1 MFKKLT
7 SLLTVLSIVI
17 GLTPMSALAAADPS
31 LITSAA
37 VSAQSFNPSAG
48 QTLSVSVVFGANANL
63 TNNSSGAY
71 TINRVLADNQ
81 MESVHT
87 LTSWGALAGAA
98 PTAVPNQAIVWD
110 GKAGCNNQPCAPGN
124 YVFTPNVSFVDAAN
138 NDEVMTDFEDVP
150 FTIVDTFALTK
161 FEVTPSKVGNATMD
175 PSTSGE
181 DEDLK
186 IDFAFNKVATGVNFE
201 ILDSKNVAMRSNQNF
216 ANTAGQVLNSAWDG
230 AFGGRLVVP
239 GTYTVKMTATFP
251 NEPTITETRTIV
263 VAYDSGSKPQITG
276 FDAVPNSFDPDSD
289 DLTVNFTNTN
299 TAKLTLKIT
308 NVAGDTIKDFSNF
321 TDDEFSANTVHA
333 VSWDGT
339 ANNGAAINTGSYVAV
354 LEARNDHGVTVNS
367 ETIQIVDTATD
378 LRTSNAHM
386 DNITCKPSGDF
397 EPAVDDAMECEAD
410 TKVDNVDV
418 EVFAVRGGVEIELY
432 TEEDVDKG
440 TDTITFDWD
449 GTDEDDEYVDE
460 GTWRIEFRTKVGA
473 TSLLSGVARK
483 VVYDKP
489 DVDEYI
495 LSKTKIDN
503 DKDEVTYAIFRP
515 EDDGEVSL
523 FYMVDG
529 NRDDEI
535 VEEMEVEADKW
546 YAVEVDADGFDYDD
560 DLDIELV
567 IANSANENVNT
578 SRRVSLDLAED
589 EVSGSKSNVTQDTLS
604 PVVSDCEDTLSLSYN
619 IDDDADMLVTIHRGK
634 TASGST
640 IATLQDAD
648 DVDSG
653 DYNLDWNCRDSNG
666 NKLSSGFYT
675 YEVESKVSS
684 TDIETGVFVI
694 ADSEDIG
701 DVDGGSSSSS
711 DDDDDNSGVGSGVV
725 INGSGDDEDE
735 ETPEVPTVGECAG
748 FEDVLEDDS
757 RCDAV
762 EWAKNMGVF
771 EGYADGTFGIDKQI
785 NRAEF
790 AKVILEAN
798 NVDASVMPAGNLGF
812 SDVQVGAWYMKY
824 LKRAME
830 LGVMKGDDGKTTV
843 RPADFVNRVEALK
856 MTFELARALN
866 GYQAQ
871 VCTPGFADTP
881 SNTWYT
887 KFVCESERLDLFES
901 ISGNNFLPAKAATR
915 GEIVEM
921 LYILDSEGLL

>member
-1 MFKKLT
+1 
-7 SLLTVLSIVI
+7 
-17 GLTPMSALAAADPS
+17 MSALAAVVDDNTLVTTTAS
-31 LITSAA
+31 VA
-37 VSAQSFNPSAG
+37 SFNPSAG
-48 QTLSVSVVFGANANL
+48 QSITFTNAFKADL
-63 TNNSSGAY
+63 PASSGFFAVAK
-71 TINRVLADNQ
+71 TDDANVNFALG
-81 MESVHT
+81 
-87 LTSWGALAGAA
+87 SWGAEKVPAVAPEAA
-98 PTAVPNQAIVWD
+98 PAAPLTWNGVTGCPNNTACPV
-110 GKAGCNNQPCAPGN
+110 GN
-124 YVFTPNVSFVDAAN
+124 YNFKVLVYYVNGEDTIREIV
-138 NDEVMTDFEDVP
+138 DVP
-150 FTIVDTFALTK
+150 FTITNTFAVTK
-161 FEVTPSKVGNATMD
+161 FEVSPSKAGNATMD
-175 PSTSGE
+175 PSTSGQ

-216 ANTAGQVLNSAWDG
+216 ANTQGQVLNSAWDG
-230 AFGGRLVVP
+230 TFGGRLVAP

-263 VAYDSGSKPQITG
+263 VAYESGSKPQITG
-276 FDAVPNSFDPDSD
+276 FDAAPNSFDPDSD

-299 TAKLTLKIT
+299 TTKLTLKIT
-308 NVAGDTIKDFSNF
+308 NVAGDTIKDFSDF
-321 TDDEFSANTVHA
+321 TDDEFSANTVHR

-339 ANNGAAINTGSYVAV
+339 ANNGAAINTGSYIAV

-397 EPAVDDAMECEAD
+397 EPAVDDSMECEAD

-418 EVFAVRGGVEIELY
+418 EVFAVRGSVEIELY

-489 DVDEYI
+489 DVDEFL

-503 DKDEVTYAIFRP
+503 DQNEITYAIFRP

-529 NRDDEI
+529 GRDDEI

-567 IANSANENVNT
+567 IANAANENINT

-589 EVSGSKSNVTQDTLS
+589 EVSGNKSNVTQDSLS
-604 PVVSDCEDTLSLSYN
+604 PVVTDCDETLSLSYN
-619 IDDDADMLVTIHRGK
+619 IDEDADMIVSIHRGK
-634 TASGST
+634 TASGSK

-648 DVDSG
+648 DVNSG

-684 TDIETGVFVI
+684 TDSETGVFVVAN
-694 ADSEDIG
+694 ADDIG

-711 DDDDDNSGVGSGVV
+711 NDDNDDNGNSGVGSGVV
-725 INGSGDDEDE
+725 INGSGDDEDDE
-735 ETPEVPTVGECAG
+735 DPVTPEVPSVGECAG
-748 FEDVLEDDS
+748 FEDVLEDDR

-762 EWAKNMGVF
+762 EWAKNMGIF
-771 EGYADGTFGIDKQI
+771 EGYADGTFGIDKPI

-790 AKVILEAN
+790 SKVILEAN
-798 NVDASVMPAGNLGF
+798 DVDTSVKPAGDLGF
-812 SDVQVGAWYMKY
+812 SDVQVGAWYMNY
-824 LKRAME
+824 FKRATE
-830 LGVMKGDDGKTTV
+830 LGVIKGDDGKKTV

-881 SNTWYT
+881 SNSWYT
-887 KFVCESERLDLFES
+887 KFVCESEKLDLFES
-901 ISGNNFLPAKAATR
+901 VSGNNFLPAKAATR
-915 GEIVEM
+915 GEIVGM